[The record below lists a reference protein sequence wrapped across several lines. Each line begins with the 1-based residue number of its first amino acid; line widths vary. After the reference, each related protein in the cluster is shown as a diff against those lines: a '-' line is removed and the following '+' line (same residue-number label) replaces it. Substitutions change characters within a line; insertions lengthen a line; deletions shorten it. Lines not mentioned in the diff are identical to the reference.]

1 MNMLFSS
8 LFVYFAPLL
17 KFPLTFYN
25 NVMPMLP
32 DQTGFYKS
40 ASNDRP
46 SSSSPKPTPHTL
58 ELIFLLI
65 LAPSHNKKYTY
76 IYHHMLPGLSRL
88 DNHKMQ
94 YLLYD
99 QKRIK
104 HSKRTFNRG
113 MSQRFHHISMSYN
126 FDEMAQCSNA
136 EFPLYYIGRNVC
148 SSLPQNPYRSFW
160 QHPGYLAMSL

>member
-1 MNMLFSS
+1 
-8 LFVYFAPLL
+8 
-17 KFPLTFYN
+17 
-25 NVMPMLP
+25 
-32 DQTGFYKS
+32 
-40 ASNDRP
+40 
-46 SSSSPKPTPHTL
+46 
-58 ELIFLLI
+58 
-65 LAPSHNKKYTY
+65 
-76 IYHHMLPGLSRL
+76 MLPGLSRL

-160 QHPGYLAMSL
+160 QHPGYLAMSLQQLKIICLLLILFEKHFCYIFTRSAVRLIKSTNSDVRLFGCCSIAFQIF